1 MSFVKKVAQ
10 SILNFEQYSKPISK
24 KKYFLNNSKNQK
36 TLLIVLAGYKTEL
49 WDNVFGRLEKYSPDN
64 IDICLVSSGVYKEHL
79 NDLAKKNKWSYLSIK
94 RNNINLAQNTAI
106 SLFPHAQNIMKMDE
120 DIFVTENTIQNL
132 IDDFEKI
139 KKESR
144 YDVGTISPL
153 INLNGYSYL
162 RLLELFDKV
171 DVYEKLFGR
180 AKFGG
185 KDKPIENSV
194 EVARF
199 MWGGY
204 DNYLP
209 SIDEMN
215 KKLSAN
221 KDISYT
227 LCPIRLTIGLFM
239 MSRDFW
245 KEMKMYKVRRFLN
258 DFGKDE
264 RQINVESILNSKA
277 MVIDERCVV
286 GHFSFHYQ
294 NDEMVKMYR
303 QHPEY
308 FKM

>member
-1 MSFVKKVAQ
+1 MSFVKNVAQ

-24 KKYFLNNSKNQK
+24 KKYFLNNSKNKK

-49 WDNVFGRLEKYSPDN
+49 WDNVFGRLEKYSPDD
-64 IDICLVSSGVYKEHL
+64 IDICLVSSGIYNEHL
-79 NDLAKKNKWSYLSIK
+79 NNLAKKNNWSYLSIK

-106 SLFPHAQNIMKMDE
+106 SLFSHAQNIMKMDE

-162 RLLELFDKV
+162 RILELFNKV
-171 DVYEKLFGR
+171 DEYEKLFGK
-180 AKFGG
+180 AMFGG
-185 KDKPIENSV
+185 KDKPIENST

-199 MWGGY
+199 MWGY
-204 DNYLP
+204 NNYLP

-215 KKLSAN
+215 KQLSTS
-221 KDISYT
+221 KDINYT

-245 KEMKMYKVRRFLN
+245 NEMKMYKVRRFLN

-277 MVIDERCVV
+277 MIIDERCVV

-294 NDEMVKMYR
+294 NIEMVKMYKE
-303 QHPEY
+303 HPEY

>member
-1 MSFVKKVAQ
+1 MSFVKNVAQ

-24 KKYFLNNSKNQK
+24 KKYFLNNSKNKK

-49 WDNVFGRLEKYSPDN
+49 WDNVFGRLEKYSPDD
-64 IDICLVSSGVYKEHL
+64 IDICLVSSGIYNEHL
-79 NDLAKKNKWSYLSIK
+79 NNLAKKNNWSYLSIK

-162 RLLELFDKV
+162 RILELFNKV
-171 DVYEKLFGR
+171 DEYEKLFGK
-180 AKFGG
+180 AMFGG
-185 KDKPIENSV
+185 KDKPIENST

-199 MWGGY
+199 MWGY
-204 DNYLP
+204 NNYLP

-215 KKLSAN
+215 KQLSTS
-221 KDISYT
+221 KDINYT

-245 KEMKMYKVRRFLN
+245 NEMKMYKVRRFLN

-277 MVIDERCVV
+277 MIIDERCVV

-294 NDEMVKMYR
+294 NTEMVKMYKE
-303 QHPEY
+303 HPEY

>member
-1 MSFVKKVAQ
+1 
-10 SILNFEQYSKPISK
+10 
-24 KKYFLNNSKNQK
+24 
-36 TLLIVLAGYKTEL
+36 
-49 WDNVFGRLEKYSPDN
+49 
-64 IDICLVSSGVYKEHL
+64 
-79 NDLAKKNKWSYLSIK
+79 
-94 RNNINLAQNTAI
+94 
-106 SLFPHAQNIMKMDE
+106 
-120 DIFVTENTIQNL
+120 
-132 IDDFEKI
+132 
-139 KKESR
+139 
-144 YDVGTISPL
+144 
-153 INLNGYSYL
+153 
-162 RLLELFDKV
+162 
-171 DVYEKLFGR
+171 
-180 AKFGG
+180 
-185 KDKPIENSV
+185 
-194 EVARF
+194 
-199 MWGGY
+199 
-204 DNYLP
+204 
-209 SIDEMN
+209 MN

-245 KEMKMYKVRRFLN
+245 KEMNMYKVRRFLN